1 MKSKR
6 IFTIALFS
14 LLIISLTSCNKEID
28 EPVNQPAD
36 IELTAKSAQIIN
48 NSNNFGIDLF
58 SRVAAVE
65 DESKNLMISPL
76 SASIALTMAYNGA
89 DGKTAS
95 QMKSVLGYAD
105 DLTSEEINESY
116 LNLLDQLLNAD
127 ESVKLSIANALF
139 YKLGFSIKSPFLN
152 TLTTSFDADVDG
164 LNFSNP
170 SSVDVIN
177 QWASDNTNGKIEK
190 VIEEISP
197 DAAMFLMNALYFK
210 GSWTTMFDKNST
222 TDMPFYLSDGSQVN
236 APFMNG
242 EINVL
247 GYEDEKV
254 RVLEIPY
261 GRKNFSMVIAL
272 PQEDLQS
279 YLQQFTPE
287 HWSTITSQLDSEQDW
302 YSTNVMMPKFSF
314 DYEKYFND
322 QLIAMGMT
330 DAFSPFHADFSAIS
344 DTSIFISFVKQNT
357 FIDVNEEGTEAAA
370 VTTIGF
376 EFTSAGPQS
385 FMINKP
391 FVFAI
396 RERTTNTLMFLG
408 KVENPL

>member
-1 MKSKR
+1 MKLKR
-6 IFTIALFS
+6 IFAIALFS
-14 LLIISLTSCNKEID
+14 LLIISLTSCDKEID

-36 IELTAKSAQIIN
+36 IELTAKSAQVIN

-58 SRVAAVE
+58 LRVAADE
-65 DESKNLMISPL
+65 DEDKNLMISPL

-89 DGKTAS
+89 DGNTAS
-95 QMKSVLGYAD
+95 QMKSMLGYAD
-105 DLTSEEINESY
+105 DLTPEDINESY

-152 TLTTSFDADVDG
+152 TLTTSFDADVEG

-177 QWASDNTNGKIEK
+177 QWAFDNTNGKIEK

-247 GYEDEKV
+247 SYEDEKV

-279 YLQQFTPE
+279 YLQHFTPE
-287 HWSTITSQLDSEQDW
+287 HWATITSQLDGEQDW
-302 YSTNVMMPKFSF
+302 YSSTVIMPKFSF
-314 DYEKYFND
+314 DYETYFND
-322 QLIAMGMT
+322 ALMAMGMT

-376 EFTSAGPQS
+376 ETTTAGPQP
-385 FMINKP
+385 FVVNKP

-396 RERTTNTLMFLG
+396 RERTTNTLMFIG